1 MFWVFFFYKVEIL
14 HKKKQERKQEFP
26 MLSKVAVCQTTLSE
40 SLTIIPVQ
48 GF

>member
-1 MFWVFFFYKVEIL
+1 MFWGFFL
-14 HKKKQERKQEFP
+14 QGGNTALKKQERKQKSP
-26 MLSKVAVCQTTLSE
+26 MLSTVAVCQTTLSE